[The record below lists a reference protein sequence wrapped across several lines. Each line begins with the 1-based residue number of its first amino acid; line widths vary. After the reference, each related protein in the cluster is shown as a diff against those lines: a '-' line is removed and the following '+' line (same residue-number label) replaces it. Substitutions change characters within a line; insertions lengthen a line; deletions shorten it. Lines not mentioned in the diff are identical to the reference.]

1 MEEIITDIH
10 NIESDIDKV
19 DDKCQKISCS
29 PIMDALKECLNLVV
43 DCFKCIFHT
52 CLFCKKKD

>member
-1 MEEIITDIH
+1 MNEIITDIH

-19 DDKCQKISCS
+19 DEKCEKIDCS
-29 PIMDALKECLNLVV
+29 PISEVLKACLTLII
-43 DCFKCIFHT
+43 DCLKCIFHT